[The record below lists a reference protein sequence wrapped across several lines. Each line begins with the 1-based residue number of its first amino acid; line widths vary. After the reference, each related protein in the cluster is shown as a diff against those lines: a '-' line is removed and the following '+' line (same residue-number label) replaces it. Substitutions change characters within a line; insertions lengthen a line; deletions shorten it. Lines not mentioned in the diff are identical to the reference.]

1 MKEICRK
8 IIIFIVLIFCVVIIG
23 QINVSAESYEEMMSD
38 IIHESGADSLQDNIS
53 TNAEDFFEKNAV
65 KADEPESILNI
76 KAEDILTEIK
86 DEIKRNIRLPL
97 KLFSSLM
104 AVIIVSSFAGNL
116 GNTVKIR
123 SCEKI
128 TGQICVLVAISMIS
142 EPLSECFYSSVESVR
157 AGAVFMTGF
166 IPVFSGITAAGGGVS
181 SAASYSTLIYIAA
194 EAALQLSDSVIMP
207 VLGMCMALSVV
218 DAVNQA
224 VSLRE
229 LINGFRKA
237 VTRFIVFI
245 MMIFTGLL
253 SIQSIVGTSADS
265 LALKTGRYIASNF
278 IPVVGSAVSDAYAA
292 LKSSMGLLR
301 GGTGSFG
308 IITLIIM
315 LLPSVVSS
323 GLYYCSMK
331 LAFICADIFGE
342 SSLSR
347 LFSDMCSVLSVI
359 FSLMVCFAVIMVIS
373 TTIVMMTGM
382 SSV

>member
-38 IIHESGADSLQDNIS
+38 IIHESGADSLADNIS
-53 TNAEDFFEKNAV
+53 TNAGDFFEKNSV

-86 DEIKRNIRLPL
+86 DEIRLPL

-128 TGQICVLVAISMIS
+128 TGQICVLAAISMIS
-142 EPLSECFYSSVESVR
+142 EPLSECFYNSAESIR

-237 VTRFIVFI
+237 VTRLIVFI

-323 GLYYCSMK
+323 GLYYCAMK

>member
-1 MKEICRK
+1 
-8 IIIFIVLIFCVVIIG
+8 
-23 QINVSAESYEEMMSD
+23 
-38 IIHESGADSLQDNIS
+38 
-53 TNAEDFFEKNAV
+53 
-65 KADEPESILNI
+65 
-76 KAEDILTEIK
+76 
-86 DEIKRNIRLPL
+86 
-97 KLFSSLM
+97 
-104 AVIIVSSFAGNL
+104 
-116 GNTVKIR
+116 
-123 SCEKI
+123 
-128 TGQICVLVAISMIS
+128 
-142 EPLSECFYSSVESVR
+142 
-157 AGAVFMTGF
+157 
-166 IPVFSGITAAGGGVS
+166 
-181 SAASYSTLIYIAA
+181 
-194 EAALQLSDSVIMP
+194 
-207 VLGMCMALSVV
+207 
-218 DAVNQA
+218 
-224 VSLRE
+224 
-229 LINGFRKA
+229 
-237 VTRFIVFI
+237 
-245 MMIFTGLL
+245 MIFTGLL

-323 GLYYCSMK
+323 GLYYCAMK

>member
-128 TGQICVLVAISMIS
+128 TGQICVLAAISMIS
-142 EPLSECFYSSVESVR
+142 EPLSECFYSSAESIR

-194 EAALQLSDSVIMP
+194 EAALQLSDSVIIP

-218 DAVNQA
+218 DAINQA